1 MPAQIIVVDD
11 DAAYADE
18 VGRAFMAAGHEVRVF
33 PDPLASLDAL
43 EAATRVELLIT
54 RVEFPAGRSNGAAL
68 ALMARQ
74 KRPGVKVL
82 FVCRSEYRK
91 DVEDLGEVLE
101 APAPVSDIVA
111 AAAPLLAC
119 GNKTIGDG
127 RDRQSNRSEPA
138 RLASVTRRFDD
149 GAGSPHGVS

>member
-1 MPAQIIVVDD
+1 MPAQIVVVDD

-18 VGRAFMAAGHEVRVF
+18 VGHALMAAGHEVRVF
-33 PDPLASLDAL
+33 PDPLAALDAL
-43 EAATRVELLIT
+43 EDARRVELLIT
-54 RVEFPAGRSNGAAL
+54 RVEFPVGRSNGAAL

-101 APAPVSDIVA
+101 APAPASDIVA

-119 GNKTIGDG
+119 GNRATGDG
-127 RDRQSNRSEPA
+127 RSAE
-138 RLASVTRRFDD
+138 
-149 GAGSPHGVS
+149 